1 MSANSLRPLAG
12 PYAEFEKWMLEAV
25 IADLNR
31 GGIYWQLVAVGNDRV
46 EIHRS
51 DIGWRGDAIDI
62 EAEAQEVAP

>member
-1 MSANSLRPLAG
+1 MTAQTFRPLAG

-31 GGIYWQLVAVGNDRV
+31 SGIDWKLVPVGDDCV

-51 DIGWRGDAIDI
+51 DIGWRETIDI
-62 EAEAQEVAP
+62 EAEVQEVAP